1 MFEVGVVCMKLAG
14 RDAGKQCVVVDVVDA
29 HTVLVDGETRR
40 RKSNVKHL
48 EPTGKKVQIAKG
60 ASAAEI
66 AKLANELGWT
76 LAEKKGKKEKA
87 AAPARKKEAKAKPVK
102 ATKPATEKAAKA
114 PKKKE

>member
-14 RDAGKQCVVVDVVDA
+14 RDAGKRCVVVDVVDA

-48 EPTGKKVQIAKG
+48 EPTGQKVHVAKG
-60 ASAAEI
+60 ASTAEV
-66 AKLANELGWT
+66 AKHAKDLGWT

-87 AAPARKKEAKAKPVK
+87 AAPSRKKEAKAKPVK
-102 ATKPATEKAAKA
+102 ATKPASEKPAKAAK
-114 PKKKE
+114 KKE